1 VLSAAWVVAV
11 TVGLQSSPS
20 TTSTS
25 TASTASTAS
34 TTQAIEEQEPITHLG
49 QNLVRDLKA
58 LGTRNSAI
66 LLGLGVAATGASHP
80 SDDDVAAWVAQ
91 QGGSLSYT
99 PIGGLIGNEW
109 FQGGAAVGT
118 YVIGRLQDS
127 PAIAHIGSDLIR
139 AQLLNGVLTLGLK
152 VAIDRDRPDG
162 GERSFPSGHTSA
174 TFASAAV
181 LDSHFGW
188 KVGIPAYAVAGF
200 VGWTRIRDN
209 QHWLT
214 DVVFGS
220 AIGIVAG
227 KAVTQGHQI
236 AGWTVAPSVTPRS
249 AAIYFIKN

>member
-1 VLSAAWVVAV
+1 MLSAAWVVAV

-25 TASTASTAS
+25 TTSTTS
-34 TTQAIEEQEPITHLG
+34 TTQAIEEQPITRLG
-49 QNLVRDLKA
+49 QNLAHDLKA
-58 LGTRNSAI
+58 LGSPSSAI
-66 LLGLGVAATGASHP
+66 ILGLGVAATGALHP

-91 QGGSLSYT
+91 QGGSLTYT

-109 FQGGAAVGT
+109 LQGGAAVGT

-127 PAIAHIGSDLIR
+127 PTIAHIGSDLIR

-152 VAIDRDRPDG
+152 VATDRDRPDG

-220 AIGIVAG
+220 TIGIVAG
-227 KAVTQGHQI
+227 KAVTQGHHI
-236 AGWTVAPSVTPRS
+236 AGFTVAPSVTPRS
-249 AAIYFIKN
+249 AAIYFIRN